1 MIQKLF
7 AAFVLAVTCFAAS
20 SSPALAHAA
29 LGVAEPAIGSTVQTE
44 PTKVRLTFDDG
55 LQEIPGQTVNLIEV
69 RDAAGVQ
76 ADRGE
81 TMLTGAT
88 ITVQLAND
96 LTAGNYKVT
105 YRVLSADGHPVSGQY
120 QFAFRPKA
128 TTQPSASAAAKPSV
142 QPSTKTSQKPTA
154 TQTATASAT
163 PTQNPT
169 QNTSES
175 STPAASAPSSSA
187 QAKPIN
193 PANEAVSWL
202 LPAGVAAAAAL
213 LALGLLWRRKTR
225 G

>member
-1 MIQKLF
+1 MAEKLF
-7 AAFVLAVTCFAAS
+7 AAFVLAVTCFATS

-44 PTKVRLTFDDG
+44 PTNVRLTFDDG
-55 LQEIPGQTVNLIEV
+55 LQGITGQTVNLIEV

-76 ADRGE
+76 VDRGE
-81 TMLTGAT
+81 TVLTGAT
-88 ITVQLAND
+88 ITVQLANG
-96 LTAGNYKVT
+96 LTAGNYKVI

-120 QFAFRPKA
+120 QFAFRPKV

-142 QPSTKTSQKPTA
+142 QPIKKTSQKPTA
-154 TQTATASAT
+154 TPAATASAT
-163 PTQNPT
+163 PTHVPTETPT

-175 STPAASAPSSSA
+175 PAPAATA

-193 PANEAVSWL
+193 WSNEEVSWL
-202 LPAGVAAAAAL
+202 LPAGVAAALAL
-213 LALGLLWRRKTR
+213 LSLGLLWRRKTR